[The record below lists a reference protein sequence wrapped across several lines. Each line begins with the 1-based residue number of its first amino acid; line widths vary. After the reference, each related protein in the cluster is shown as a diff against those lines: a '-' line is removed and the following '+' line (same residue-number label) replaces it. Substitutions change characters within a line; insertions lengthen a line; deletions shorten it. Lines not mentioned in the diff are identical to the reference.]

1 MTAKQTIGRFFGRLA
16 ALMLCLLSV
25 LCAQADPGTALH
37 FNGTNSYVSI
47 LHDAALNAFP
57 LTVTAWVRTFRSS
70 ALVDGIV
77 SKYFDASF
85 NGYSLNLRNGNLYV
99 WYLRSGGSVVVNPLG
114 LDGGYI
120 ADGHWHHIAFVV
132 SATGGQVY
140 VDGNLRNSVAWTGTP
155 GPPTGTEPLQIG
167 RYHNYANAFQGD
179 IDEVTLWNRDLSASE
194 VNYLKHRSLSG
205 KEDGLL
211 GYWRFD
217 EGFGGVAA
225 NTVTNN
231 FNGTLVNGP
240 AWVASQAAVALQPI
254 ATNCLKFAGVNG
266 YVQVAHNPDL
276 NAYPLTATGWFRTT
290 NAVSPVQSIVSKYK
304 ESSGNGWSLFVQNGK
319 LRGFYYHPPFV
330 AAIDF
335 TSSTI
340 VADGAWHHAALTVDA
355 SGGKLFLDGTLIGS
369 SAWPSAASAPTNTE
383 SLLIGCYDPSIY
395 TQRFHGALDEITVW
409 NRALTAGE
417 IQTNRNLLLTGS
429 EPNLIGYWRLN
440 EGLGITTADSTAFGH
455 TGSLVS
461 TPVWT
466 GSTAYLGDGSVHL
479 VVAPG
484 IPNFARTFAITTAP
498 GTIPALGKDSFQ
510 ISARGFL
517 RRFYDFG
524 PTPPSVA
531 LVTLLDSGLQI
542 SGPATPIPVKPN
554 TATNSFSMTAYNAS
568 SPQPL
573 FFGTVASL
581 SSTIYVQP
589 NEVNLDSVNNLHE
602 GVNTLSHNENAGAFS
617 NDGSAATDATRLLH
631 FNGHV
636 IFGGIDTIV
645 TNIVNTPAPG
655 TVVAPSYVQ
664 SQLQLAADGAY
675 LAAAPGFT
683 FGGGAAF
690 TVNIGVD
697 GTATNVNGSFSL
709 ANPNQF
715 FETAGIRYRLQGAA
729 LNAAGMVCSNLEAWL
744 PTGFGMT
751 TSTNVRAMLPYVSK
765 TNVTIGPNLLPTN
778 STLVFTAA
786 SYNTNRLYFAE
797 ETKPFLIGAA
807 QIEWHI
813 PQGEF
818 FMSEAQA
825 LLFVREQDD
834 RDLSNLAA
842 SLVDPLAAD
851 RISNDTYYRHVVAVP
866 ATPVYIRPDANG
878 AALLTMQATLQ
889 ENEFRPHFPYIARNA
904 GGHVPVVGGFLA
916 ISNDLIVSSS
926 SYLLLATNAP
936 IPYARDCAPEAGCSG
951 FPTVGAQVLN
961 FTALPGTHFGLGEFT
976 FTPEG
981 GLLAYGSIPPTNLTW
996 GFIGSGK
1003 YAQRTS
1009 DVQSGAYYISGT
1021 FLHAEDFAG
1030 DQEARRPVRML
1041 FTGYG
1046 NSNGVSYVERWGQ
1059 ANYADGFANYAGLN
1073 FRTPATGRSYI
1084 AGVDTLDYPLTARA
1098 KYYVRFG
1105 GVSGIHESA
1114 SFPNSH
1120 LTLYGYQFTFTSY
1133 RLSYLD
1139 SDNWESRTDG
1149 TVVLPVPS
1157 GFPVEFERMKFLC
1170 RGNLDS
1176 AQLPGNIGI
1185 KHLVYWNTD
1194 LKPLSLEFRPR
1205 KGNACS
1211 LSERYLVLG
1220 VETKLPFIPQ
1230 ALHAALAFKN
1240 NGNLANVNTS
1250 VEGVDSRF
1258 PVPANLSL
1266 QGPGGSLYPFTTAA
1280 EGYFNNWETPGRPA
1294 AGFYSLVGRIR
1305 VPFFR
1310 DVKSQ
1315 LHITPITPSTAEI
1328 NVIGGWAAEAGLGQ
1342 NRGWN
1347 IGTQNYFNLAKFDPN
1362 HDGWQPGVVLK
1373 DYRQADEN
1381 FRPRAQQNW
1390 IDVAFFDYPLAWNS
1404 ALREFSGFAVAPVVL
1419 PVIDVDS
1426 NLKELSPGKV
1436 DLDFA
1441 QDINLKLP
1449 RIKVLDFAN
1458 DALNELNAPINTVSN
1473 AIRKE
1478 LTAAF
1483 STAGLTSGFRSLQN
1497 VLRENAEGFF
1507 RPVLQP
1513 ALDPVVDNIYAALLP
1528 LAANKA
1534 TLLASTPGIVI
1545 SGANGLQTAIQNL
1558 NGTAAQGNRVLG
1570 QLNQTFNDAEATLNL
1585 FLRVLEKDGS
1595 GNRHVVRTI
1604 IQKLAEDQGPAI
1616 GLVADLGDGLV
1627 NGLLTDLEPTL
1638 AKIEAD
1644 MRELQSQFNQLHA
1657 QISAGTGDIN
1667 AALNACNHDPTALTA
1682 YLNQAGA
1689 GVANLMSSV
1698 VGPAGDYFTA
1708 DPARAKREIRERLIV
1723 TFLGSSVPGKYQQT
1737 FRQFMYDKN
1746 FLLNQL
1752 MDVLFDQVNRSIRN
1766 GLNIAGAQ
1774 DGLFKGLKGAGAM
1787 SGSLLSAKIRGAPTF
1802 EGDSLRKIHLD
1813 SEIKMHLPDE
1823 LKFSAYM
1830 DIKELNSQSTALSC
1844 IPAGAPAAEVT
1855 LGARD
1860 IPLDWAGASG
1870 GTPLSLS
1877 IEARW
1882 TLQSGAVLGIGGSL
1896 EVKGKVGF
1904 KGGSLNNFG
1913 ASLAIGQTENYFAAK
1928 AGATVT
1934 ILFIPVNFTAGIF
1947 VGHSCSLD
1955 PLLFVDPEAADVLI
1969 VKATDFTGLYLAF
1982 GGGVSLSDILF
1993 GTSSC
1998 LLDVSANVN
2007 YAVYYQGGAVLGSIG
2022 GREKVSVEADLIC
2035 IISASASWAEAMRL
2049 DSVGRLT
2056 LVGEA
2061 RLCGKVGWCP
2071 ACLKACKTLKITGVL
2086 DDGGVDYDIDF

>member
-1 MTAKQTIGRFFGRLA
+1 MLS
-16 ALMLCLLSV
+16 ALRAL
-25 LCAQADPGTALH
+25 ADPGTALH
-37 FNGTNSYVSI
+37 FNGTNSYVN
-47 LHDAALNAFP
+47 LAHAAALDAYP
-57 LTVTAWVRTFRSS
+57 ITITAWIRTFRS
-70 ALVDGIV
+70 ALLYDGIV
-77 SKYFDASF
+77 NKYASGSA
-85 NGYSLNLRNGNLYV
+85 NGYSLHVYNGRLSAY
-99 WYLRSGGSVVVNPLG
+99 YFRSPGNAVYPGDPG
-114 LDGGYI
+114 LDGGYV
-120 ADGHWHHIAFVV
+120 ADGEWHHVAFVI
-132 SATGGQVY
+132 SPTGGALY
-140 VDGNLRNSVAWTGTP
+140 VDGNLNNSLAWTGAA
-155 GPPTGTEPLQIG
+155 GPTTTTVPLLIG
-167 RYHNYANAFQGD
+167 RYSTNTPSLLSSFAGD
-179 IDEVTLWNRDLSASE
+179 IDELTLWNRALSASE
-194 VNYLKHRSLSG
+194 VNYLKHRRLAG

-211 GYWRFD
+211 GYWPFD
-217 EGFGGVAA
+217 EGAGNALNNSA
-225 NTVTNN
+225 TNN
-231 FNGTLVNGP
+231 FNGTLSPVPP
-240 AWVASQAAVALQPI
+240 AWMPSQAAIALQPI
-254 ATNCLKFAGVNG
+254 ATNCLKFDGVTG
-266 YVQVAHNPDL
+266 YVSAAPNADL
-276 NAYPLTATGWFRTT
+276 NAYPFTATGWFRTT
-290 NAVSPVQSIVSKYK
+290 NTVSFVQGIVSKYK
-304 ESSGNGWSLFVQNGK
+304 DSSGNGWALFVQSGK
-319 LRGFYYHPPFV
+319 LRGFYYRPPFI

-335 TSSTI
+335 TSVPT
-340 VADGAWHHAALTVDA
+340 VADGAWHHTALTVDA
-355 SGGKLFLDGTLIGS
+355 SGGKLFLDGALIGS
-369 SAWPSAASAPTNTE
+369 SAWASTASAPTNTE

-417 IQTNRNLLLTGS
+417 ILTNRNLLLTGS
-429 EPNLIGYWRLN
+429 EPNLIAYWRLN
-440 EGLGITTADSTAFGH
+440 EGLGTTTTDSTALGH
-455 TGSLVS
+455 TGSFVS
-461 TPVWT
+461 TPAWT

-479 VVAPG
+479 VAAPG
-484 IPNFARTFAITTAP
+484 IPNFARTFCINSAP
-498 GTIPALGKDSFQ
+498 GISLLFGKDSFQ

-531 LVTLLDSGLQI
+531 LVTLLDGGLQI
-542 SGPATPIPVKPN
+542 SGPSTPVPVKPN
-554 TATNSFSMTAYNAS
+554 TVTNSFSLTAYNAS

-573 FFGTVASL
+573 FFGSIASL

-589 NEVNLDSVNNLHE
+589 NGVNLDSVNNLHE
-602 GVNTLSHNENAGAFS
+602 GFNTLSHNENAGAFA
-617 NDGSAATDATRLLH
+617 NDGSVPTDATRLLH

-645 TNIVNTPAPG
+645 TNLINTPAPG
-655 TVVAPSYVQ
+655 AVVGASYVQ
-664 SQLQLAADGAY
+664 SQLQLAAGGAY
-675 LAAAPGFT
+675 LAAAPSFT

-690 TVNIGVD
+690 TVNLGVD
-697 GTATNVNGSFSL
+697 GTATNINGSFSV

-715 FETAGIRYRLQGAA
+715 FESAGIRYRLQGAA
-729 LNAAGMVCSNLEAWL
+729 LNASGMVASNLEAWF

-751 TSTNVRAMLPYVSK
+751 TSTNVRAMLPYASK

-778 STLVFTAA
+778 ATLIFTAA
-786 SYNTNRLYFAE
+786 SYNTNRLWFAE

-807 QIEWHI
+807 QIEWRI

-818 FMSEAQA
+818 FISEAQS

-834 RDLSNLAA
+834 RDLSSLAGT
-842 SLVDPLAAD
+842 LKDPLAAD
-851 RISNDTYYRHVVAVP
+851 RISNDTYYRHVAAVA
-866 ATPVYIRPDANG
+866 ATPIYMRPDPNG

-889 ENEFRPHFPYIARNA
+889 ENEYRPHFPYIARNA
-904 GGHVPVVGGFLA
+904 GGHIPVIGGALV
-916 ISNDLIVSSS
+916 ISNDLIVSAA
-926 SYLLLATNAP
+926 SYLLLATNTP
-936 IPYARDCAPEAGCSG
+936 MPYARDCGADASCVG
-951 FPTVGAQVLN
+951 FPTAGAQALN

-981 GLLAYGSIPPTNLTW
+981 GLLAYGAIPPANLTW
-996 GFIGSGK
+996 GFIGSGS

-1021 FLHAEDFAG
+1021 FLHAEDFTG

-1041 FTGYG
+1041 FSGYG
-1046 NSNGVSYVERWGQ
+1046 TNSGVTYVERPLQ

-1073 FRTPATGRSYI
+1073 FRAPATGRSFI
-1084 AGVDTLDYPLTARA
+1084 AGQDTLDYPLTPRS
-1098 KYYVRFG
+1098 KYYVRYG

-1120 LTLYGYQFTFTSY
+1120 LALYGYQFTFATY

-1149 TVVLPVPS
+1149 TVVLPVPA

-1176 AQLPGNIGI
+1176 ARLPANIPV

-1194 LKPLSLEFRPR
+1194 LSLLSLDFKPR

-1240 NGNLANVNTS
+1240 NGNLATVSTG

-1266 QGPGGSLYPFTTAA
+1266 QGPGGSFYPFTTAA
-1280 EGYFNNWETPGRPA
+1280 EGYFNNWETTGRPD

-1310 DVKSQ
+1310 DLKTQ
-1315 LHITPITPSTAEI
+1315 LHITPTGAATAQI
-1328 NVIGGWAAEAGLGQ
+1328 SLIGGWAAETGLGQ

-1347 IGTQNYFNLAKFDPN
+1347 IGAQNYFNTAKFDPN
-1362 HDGWQPGVVLK
+1362 HDAWQPGVALA
-1373 DYRQADEN
+1373 DYRQAAEN

-1390 IDVAFFDYPLAWNS
+1390 IDVAIFDYPLAWNS
-1404 ALREFSGFAVAPVVL
+1404 VLRSFNGFADAKVIL

-1426 NLKELSPGKV
+1426 RLKELSPGKV
-1436 DLDFA
+1436 DFDFA
-1441 QDINLKLP
+1441 QDINLQLP
-1449 RIKVLDFAN
+1449 HIKVLDFAN
-1458 DALNELNAPINTVSN
+1458 DALNELNAPINTISN

-1513 ALDPVVDNIYAALLP
+1513 ALDPVVDNLYAALAP
-1528 LAANKA
+1528 LAANKVA
-1534 TLLASTPGIVI
+1534 LVAGTPGIVTAA
-1545 SGANGLQTAIQNL
+1545 GNGLSSAIQNL
-1558 NGTAAQGNRVLG
+1558 NGTAAQGNKVLG
-1570 QLNQTFNDAEATLNL
+1570 QINQTLNDANDTLGL
-1585 FLRVLEKDGS
+1585 FIRVLEKDGS
-1595 GNRHVVRTI
+1595 GNRHIVRTI
-1604 IQKLAEDQGPAI
+1604 IQKLAEDQGPAV
-1616 GLVADLGDGLV
+1616 GFVASLGDGLV

-1644 MRELQSQFNQLHA
+1644 MRELQSQFNQLRSQVA
-1657 QISAGTGDIN
+1657 AGTGDIN
-1667 AALNACNHDPTALTA
+1667 AALNAANHDPAALTA

-1708 DPARAKREIRERLIV
+1708 DPARARREIRERLIV

-1766 GLNIAGAQ
+1766 GLNVAGAQ
-1774 DGLFKGLKGAGAM
+1774 DGLFKGLKGAGLM
-1787 SGSLLSAKIRGAPTF
+1787 SQSLLSAKIRGAPTF

-1813 SEIKMHLPDE
+1813 SEIKMNLPDE
-1823 LKFSAYM
+1823 MKFSAYM

-1860 IPLDWAGASG
+1860 IPLDWLGAS
-1870 GTPLSLS
+1870 PLTLS

-1882 TLQSGAVLGIGGSL
+1882 TLQSGAVLGVGGSL

-1904 KGGSLNNFG
+1904 QGGSLNNFG
-1913 ASLAIGQTENYFAAK
+1913 ASLAIGQLENYFAAK
-1928 AGATVT
+1928 AGATVV
-1934 ILFIPVNFTAGIF
+1934 ILGIPVNFTAGIF
-1947 VGHSCSLD
+1947 AGHSCSLD
-1955 PLLFVDPEAADVLI
+1955 PLIFVDPEAAAVLI
-1969 VKATDFTGLYLAF
+1969 VQATDFTGVYLAF

-1998 LLDVSANVN
+1998 LLDVSANIN
-2007 YAVYYQGGAVLGSIG
+2007 YALYYQGGAALGSIG
-2022 GREKVSVEADLIC
+2022 GREKISIEADLIC
-2035 IISASASWAEAMRL
+2035 IISASASWATAFRL

-2056 LVGEA
+2056 LQGEA

-2071 ACLKACKTLKITGVL
+2071 ACLKACKTLKVTGVV
-2086 DDGGVDYDIDF
+2086 DTGGVDYDIDF